1 MPVSRQQLQAHQ
13 IRHSRQQPHVGCI
26 QHSFYALTGAADIL
40 LTQNDGSEYRFM
52 LRAQYLG
59 YLLWPLYCNQ
69 FAETDQ
75 AFWRQLRNKAVN
87 GREWEYRLLVTI
99 QPGPQQHV
107 FGISANFHRDIIIIS
122 DPMQNALA
130 QMNFQEFLAR
140 QIPGTQFHYH
150 HALEVLSVDSGDPN
164 DYP

>member
-1 MPVSRQQLQAHQ
+1 MPVSRQQLLAHQ
-13 IRHSRQQPHVGCI
+13 ICHSRQQPNVGCI

-40 LTQNDGSEYRFM
+40 LNQNDGSEYRFL

-69 FAETDQ
+69 FAAADQ
-75 AFWRQLRNKAVN
+75 AFWRQFRDKAVN

-107 FGISANFHRDIIIIS
+107 FGMSANFHRDNLIVS

-130 QMNFQEFLAR
+130 PMGFQEFLNR
-140 QIPGTQFHYH
+140 QIPGTQFYYH
-150 HALEVLSVDSGDPN
+150 HALEVLSVDSGEPN
-164 DYP
+164 DYR

>member
-69 FAETDQ
+69 FAETD
-75 AFWRQLRNKAVN
+75 
-87 GREWEYRLLVTI
+87 
-99 QPGPQQHV
+99 
-107 FGISANFHRDIIIIS
+107 
-122 DPMQNALA
+122 
-130 QMNFQEFLAR
+130 
-140 QIPGTQFHYH
+140 
-150 HALEVLSVDSGDPN
+150 
-164 DYP
+164 